1 MTVFVISD
9 NIAFDVDR
17 GTIFLEKSSLSE
29 DDRIAMLF
37 AETLNELG
45 VRYSVIAGYVA
56 ILFGRARRSDDI
68 DFITYPLAEDEF
80 LKFCLLLRD
89 RGFKLMQGDIGSES
103 SIRKVYEGYLERGFS
118 IRFTYGDLILP
129 NIWFKTA
136 RSPLQ
141 YYSIDNSLTVIVN
154 KKHLIKI
161 APLELQIAYKL
172 YLGSE
177 KDLGDAVFLY
187 TLFRQALNHHELRKW
202 LSTLGVDISMLEVA
216 GSGG

>member
-1 MTVFVISD
+1 VISD

-17 GTIFLEKSSLSE
+17 GTIFLEKNSLSE

-89 RGFKLMQGDIGSES
+89 RGFKLVQGDIGSES

-141 YYSIDNSLTVIVN
+141 YYGIDNSLTVIVN

-187 TLFRQALNHHELRKW
+187 TLFRKALNHQELHKW

>member
-1 MTVFVISD
+1 MVLVISD

-17 GTIFLEKSSLSE
+17 GTIFLEKNSLSE

-89 RGFKLMQGDIGSES
+89 RGFKLVQGDIGSEG

-141 YYSIDNSLTVIVN
+141 YYGIDNSLTVIVN

-187 TLFRQALNHHELRKW
+187 TLFRKALNHQELHKW
-202 LSTLGVDISMLEVA
+202 LSTLGVNISMLEVA

>member
-1 MTVFVISD
+1 
-9 NIAFDVDR
+9 
-17 GTIFLEKSSLSE
+17 
-29 DDRIAMLF
+29 MLF

-89 RGFKLMQGDIGSES
+89 RGFKLVQGDIGSES

-141 YYSIDNSLTVIVN
+141 YYGIDNSLTVIVN

-187 TLFRQALNHHELRKW
+187 TLFRQALNHQELHKW

>member
-9 NIAFDVDR
+9 NITFDVDR

-141 YYSIDNSLTVIVN
+141 HYSIDNSLTVIVN

-172 YLGSE
+172 YLESE

-187 TLFRQALNHHELRKW
+187 TLFRQALNHQELHKW
-202 LSTLGVDISMLEVA
+202 LST
-216 GSGG
+216 

>member
-68 DFITYPLAEDEF
+68 DFITYPLAEGEF
-80 LKFCLLLRD
+80 LKFC
-89 RGFKLMQGDIGSES
+89 F
-103 SIRKVYEGYLERGFS
+103 Y
-118 IRFTYGDLILP
+118 
-129 NIWFKTA
+129 
-136 RSPLQ
+136 
-141 YYSIDNSLTVIVN
+141 
-154 KKHLIKI
+154 
-161 APLELQIAYKL
+161 
-172 YLGSE
+172 
-177 KDLGDAVFLY
+177 
-187 TLFRQALNHHELRKW
+187 
-202 LSTLGVDISMLEVA
+202 
-216 GSGG
+216 

>member
-1 MTVFVISD
+1 VLVISD

-17 GTIFLEKSSLSE
+17 GTIFLEKNSLSE

-89 RGFKLMQGDIGSES
+89 RGFKLVQGDIGSEG

-141 YYSIDNSLTVIVN
+141 YYGIDNSLTVIVN

-187 TLFRQALNHHELRKW
+187 TLFRKALNHQELHKW
-202 LSTLGVDISMLEVA
+202 LSTLGVNISMLEVA

>member
-1 MTVFVISD
+1 MLVISD

-17 GTIFLEKSSLSE
+17 GTIFLEKNSLSE

-89 RGFKLMQGDIGSES
+89 RGFKLVQGDIGSEG

-141 YYSIDNSLTVIVN
+141 YYGIDNSLTVIVN

-187 TLFRQALNHHELRKW
+187 TLFRKALNHQELHKW
-202 LSTLGVDISMLEVA
+202 LSTLGVNISMLEVA